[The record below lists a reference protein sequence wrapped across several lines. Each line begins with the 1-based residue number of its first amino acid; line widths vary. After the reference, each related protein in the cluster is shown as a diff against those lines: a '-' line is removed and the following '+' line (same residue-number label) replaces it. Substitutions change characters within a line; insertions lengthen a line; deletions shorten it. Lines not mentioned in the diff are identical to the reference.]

1 MKPSKLHFESYAFMG
16 TSYGLILK
24 NDNLY
29 AYSSFMLGS
38 SEFPRYLDEIIESGI
53 FLDDRDPLVAE
64 VPQPTQDMW
73 EKFYQV
79 LCDIK
84 VKEWEKEYSDI
95 GIIDGGGWEL
105 KIRFKDIH
113 RTTGG
118 MNAYPKKMMVYGKKI
133 DPFDMLYDAID
144 DLTSGVFKETRDKS
158 YGY

>member
-1 MKPSKLHFESYAFMG
+1 MKPLKLHFQSYAFMG
-16 TSYGLILK
+16 ISYGLILK
-24 NDNLY
+24 DGNLY

-38 SEFPRYLDEIIESGI
+38 SEFPRYLDDIIESGI
-53 FLDDRDPLVAE
+53 FLDIRDPFVVE

-95 GIIDGGGWEL
+95 RIIDGGGWEF

-113 RTTGG
+113 RTTVG
-118 MNAYPKKMMVYGKKI
+118 MNAYPKKMIVNGKKV
-133 DPFDMLYDAID
+133 DPYIMLYKAID
-144 DLTSGVFKETRDKS
+144 ELSSDVFKETRDKS